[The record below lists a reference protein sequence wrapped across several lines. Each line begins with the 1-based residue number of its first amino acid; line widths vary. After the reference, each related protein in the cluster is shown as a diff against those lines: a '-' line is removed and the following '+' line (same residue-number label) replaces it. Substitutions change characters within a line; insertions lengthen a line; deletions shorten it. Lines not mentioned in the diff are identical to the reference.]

1 MKLRKFTLVAGFTLA
16 LVACLGLAACSG
28 SGSGSSSSASS
39 SASSAPAPA
48 TTFTITNNVGER
60 IGSIYINSSTNDN
73 WGDPIYQGLDHK
85 ASQEFSYEKICGNI
99 TGTVDVGTID
109 NTGMNRDFY
118 EVTLLA
124 GDALEITAS
133 GATAKLIVI
142 HADGSRDTYEGR
154 CYQEGSQDVGND
166 SLTVVNSTGATI
178 AVYINSSSNE
188 NWGDKVCDPIANG
201 SARALSYSEIIG
213 TDTGTFDVGTIDANG
228 MNRDFYGITF
238 FEDDVMEITA
248 NGNTAKLV
256 VTHTDGSRDTYD
268 GQCYTD

>member
-1 MKLRKFTLVAGFTLA
+1 MTTIRIDGPIVSKDDAWIYDWIGWDYVCPKAVRDAIE
-16 LVACLGLAACSG
+16 
-28 SGSGSSSSASS
+28 SAK
-39 SASSAPAPA
+39 PD
-48 TTFTITNNVGER
+48 E
-60 IGSIYINSSTNDN
+60 
-73 WGDPIYQGLDHK
+73 
-85 ASQEFSYEKICGNI
+85 
-99 TGTVDVGTID
+99 TID
-109 NTGMNRDFY
+109 
-118 EVTLLA
+118 
-124 GDALEITAS
+124 
-133 GATAKLIVI
+133 
-142 HADGSRDTYEGR
+142 
-154 CYQEGSQDVGND
+154 
-166 SLTVVNSTGATI
+166 
-178 AVYINSSSNE
+178 VYINSSSNE